1 MEKRKRRKFS
11 AEFKAE
17 AVRIVVESGKS
28 VAEVAGDLDLTDS
41 SLRNWVRQAEVDGG
55 RGTPGALTTE
65 ESEELRRL
73 RRENKTLR
81 MEREILKKAAM
92 NSMGRGNTNVQK
104 GVIGLDHA
112 TTKNELLG
120 FGT

>member
-73 RRENKTLR
+73 RRENKPFGWS
-81 MEREILKKAAM
+81 ERY
-92 NSMGRGNTNVQK
+92 
-104 GVIGLDHA
+104 
-112 TTKNELLG
+112 
-120 FGT
+120 